1 MVATV
6 RRTQAERREATRAE
20 LLTAALDC
28 LVDSGVSGFTTTEVC
43 RRAGLSQGALF
54 KHFASKSALLAATT
68 EHLFD
73 QLRADFQAAF
83 TAMPV
88 KRRSAR
94 SGLDLLWA
102 QMFDPRLGAAF
113 ELYTIA
119 RTDSELRDALGPVV
133 REHLAG
139 IHLLAATLLG
149 GEDQHKLRDLIELV
163 TLAIQGLV
171 IDQMALPD
179 PAQRRRLRRF
189 LDQLTPLLFPG
200 G

>member
-1 MVATV
+1 MVATG

-28 LVDSGVSGFTTTEVC
+28 LVDGGMSGFTTTEVC

-68 EHLFD
+68 EHLFE

-83 TAMPV
+83 MATPV

-94 SGLDLLWA
+94 QGLDLLWE

-119 RTDSELRDALGPVV
+119 RTDSELQDALGPVV
-133 REHLAG
+133 REHLAR
-139 IHLLAATLLG
+139 IHLMATTLLQ
-149 GEDQHKLRDLIELV
+149 GEDGGKMRDLVELV

-179 PAQRRRLRRF
+179 PAQRRRLRRT
-189 LDQLTPLLFPG
+189 LAQLTQLLFPVD
-200 G
+200 